1 MSPLWAAA
9 TIVTAIVV
17 AGLVWASMRRSAAAA
32 GRLSYDINVYKDQ
45 LDEIEQELA
54 QGLIT
59 DAEAEAART
68 EIERR
73 ILAAAEA
80 GGDAQP
86 PATAPAGGGRLM
98 VSAVVIVGIPALAF
112 GLYARLGSPQYPNV
126 PYAERQ
132 DTTRTAA
139 TNEPGKPAD
148 DIQTLA
154 ARLAQRMEED
164 PGNLRGWLLLGR
176 TYQTMDRDQDAVTA
190 FRKAAELAPEDMAV
204 AIELAESLVLANE
217 RKVVAE
223 ARELFKSVL
232 SSDARNPRA
241 RYYLALADAQD
252 GNLKAA
258 LQGWVDLVAVSHG
271 DAPWLGTVRQ
281 SIQNAAK
288 ELNIDPMTVEPTLTA
303 KLLGPGKRP
312 ESTPAPPPTAAA
324 PPAAAPG
331 PSREDME
338 AAQQMSAE
346 DRNAMI
352 RSMVERL
359 AERMKDNPNDLAGW
373 QRLARAYRV
382 LGETQKA
389 EEAEARIRALQ

>member
-1 MSPLWAAA
+1 MTPFWAAV

-17 AGLVWASMRRSAAAA
+17 AGLLWALMRRSAAAA

-73 ILAAAEA
+73 ILTAAEA
-80 GGDAQP
+80 GGEGKPDAP
-86 PATAPAGGGRLM
+86 APAGGGRLL

-132 DTTRTAA
+132 DT
-139 TNEPGKPAD
+139 KPAAAEAQKAPD
-148 DIQTLA
+148 DIETLA

-176 TYQTMDRDQDAVTA
+176 TYQTMDRDGDAVTA
-190 FRKAAELAPEDMAV
+190 FRKAAELAPEDMTV
-204 AIELAESLVLANE
+204 ATELAESLVLANE

-223 ARELFKSVL
+223 SRELFKSVL

-241 RYYLALADAQD
+241 RYYLALADAHD

-258 LQGWVDLVAVSHG
+258 LQGWIDLVAVSHG

-288 ELNIDPMTVEPTLTA
+288 ELNVDPMTVEPTLTA

-312 ESTPAPPPTAAA
+312 ESQPTPPPSTTGA
-324 PPAAAPG
+324 PATAAPG

-352 RSMVERL
+352 RSMVKRL
-359 AERMKDNPNDLAGW
+359 AERMKDTPDDLAGW

-382 LGETQKA
+382 LGETEKA

>member
-1 MSPLWAAA
+1 MSPLWAAV

-59 DAEAEAART
+59 ETEAEAART

-73 ILAAAEA
+73 ILAAAES
-80 GGDAQP
+80 GGDAQT
-86 PATAPAGGGRLM
+86 PAPAPAGGGRLM

-132 DTTRTAA
+132 DTQRAA
-139 TNEPGKPAD
+139 ADAQKAPD
-148 DIQTLA
+148 DIETLA
-154 ARLAQRMEED
+154 KRLAKRMEDD

-176 TYQTMDRDQDAVTA
+176 TYQTMDRDGDAVKA

-204 AIELAESLVLANE
+204 ATELAESLVLANE

-312 ESTPAPPPTAAA
+312 ESSPAPPPTAAA

-331 PSREDME
+331 PSREDVE

-359 AERMKDNPNDLAGW
+359 AERMKDTPNDLAGW

>member
-1 MSPLWAAA
+1 MTPFWAAV

-17 AGLVWASMRRSAAAA
+17 AGLLWALMRRSASTA

-80 GGDAQP
+80 GGEQKSGA
-86 PATAPAGGGRLM
+86 PASAGGGRLL

-132 DTTRTAA
+132 DTQRAA
-139 TNEPGKPAD
+139 AEAQKAPD
-148 DIQTLA
+148 DIETLA
-154 ARLAQRMEED
+154 VRLAQRMEED

-176 TYQTMDRDQDAVTA
+176 TYQAMDRDGDAVTA
-190 FRKAAELAPEDMAV
+190 FRKAAELAPEDMSV
-204 AIELAESLVLANE
+204 ATELAESLVLANE

-241 RYYLALADAQD
+241 RYYLALAEAQD

-258 LQGWVDLVAVSHG
+258 LQGWIDLVAVSHG

-288 ELNIDPMTVEPTLTA
+288 ELNVDPMTVEPTLTA

-312 ESTPAPPPTAAA
+312 ESQPAPPPTNAA

-359 AERMKDNPNDLAGW
+359 AERMKDNPDDLAGW

>member
-1 MSPLWAAA
+1 MTLFWAAV

-17 AGLVWASMRRSAAAA
+17 AGLLWALMRRSAAAA

-59 DAEAEAART
+59 DADAEAART

-80 GGDAQP
+80 GGEDQSAA
-86 PATAPAGGGRLM
+86 ATPSGSGRLL

-132 DTTRTAA
+132 DTQRAA
-139 TNEPGKPAD
+139 AEAQKAPD
-148 DIQTLA
+148 DIETLA
-154 ARLAQRMEED
+154 VRLAERMEED

-176 TYQTMDRDQDAVTA
+176 TYQTMDRDGDAVTA
-190 FRKAAELAPEDMAV
+190 FRKAAELAPEDMSV
-204 AIELAESLVLANE
+204 ATELAESLVLANE

-241 RYYLALADAQD
+241 RYYLALAEAQD
-252 GNLKAA
+252 GDLKAA

-288 ELNIDPMTVEPTLTA
+288 ELNVDPMTVEPTLTA

-312 ESTPAPPPTAAA
+312 ESQPAPPPSTAAA
-324 PPAAAPG
+324 PPTAAPG

-359 AERMKDNPNDLAGW
+359 AERMKDNPDDLAGW

>member
-1 MSPLWAAA
+1 MTPFWAAV

-17 AGLVWASMRRSAAAA
+17 AGLLWALMRRSAAAA

-73 ILAAAEA
+73 ILTAAEA
-80 GGDAQP
+80 GGEGKPDAP
-86 PATAPAGGGRLM
+86 APAGGGRLL

-132 DTTRTAA
+132 DT
-139 TNEPGKPAD
+139 KPAAAEAQKAPD
-148 DIQTLA
+148 DIETLA

-176 TYQTMDRDQDAVTA
+176 TYQTMDRDGDAVTA
-190 FRKAAELAPEDMAV
+190 FRKAAELAPEDMTV
-204 AIELAESLVLANE
+204 ATELAESLVLANE

-223 ARELFKSVL
+223 SRELFKSVL

-258 LQGWVDLVAVSHG
+258 LQGWIDLVAVSHG

-288 ELNIDPMTVEPTLTA
+288 ELNVDPMTVEPTLTA

-312 ESTPAPPPTAAA
+312 ESQPTPPPSTTGA
-324 PPAAAPG
+324 PATAAPG

-359 AERMKDNPNDLAGW
+359 AERMKDTPDDLAGW

-382 LGETQKA
+382 LGETEKA